1 MNKVHLLRPTI
12 DYAGRYTPRRTVCGM
27 VGWRAKNSKTEYET
41 EDRFTALTPS
51 SAPMKLS
58 IAGAV
63 YQEGKGRCP

>member
-41 EDRFTALTPS
+41 EDGRRRFDAVERGDEIVDCRRC
-51 SAPMKLS
+51 LS
-58 IAGAV
+58 GT
-63 YQEGKGRCP
+63 R